1 MTSFEFENGG
11 CNGRSGSGAA
21 VLILSFFL
29 QGSSSSALEGEWC
42 SGWSPSQVIIPQ
54 PSQTWTLGEEKDSN
68 SLSQIRGGGASG
80 SYLLLLSCPWS
91 SHKVGQISSHMLP
104 FKLSIILSC
113 VFTDNFGQVLSFYW
127 HIVHCIV
134 ETKFLGHW
142 TQRILATLTLV
153 GIYSQ
158 RRDTS
163 VTLMWH

>member
-54 PSQTWTLGEEKDSN
+54 PSQTWTLSEEKDSN

-80 SYLLLLSCPWS
+80 SFLLLLSFPWS
-91 SHKVGQISSHMLP
+91 SHKVGQISSHVLP

-113 VFTDNFGQVLSFYW
+113 VFTDNFGSVKLSY
-127 HIVHCIV
+127 ILCTVYIV
-134 ETKFLGHW
+134 ETNFWVIEHREFLPPSHW
-142 TQRILATLTLV
+142 WVFIASAGTPV
-153 GIYSQ
+153 
-158 RRDTS
+158 
-163 VTLMWH
+163 WH